1 MIDEALREK
10 VLTPKFQR
18 MRGFF
23 VAKIADQN
31 KNKHNE
37 VKRALERRKIP
48 LVSAKYREDAERHA
62 TVLHRDYDGFVTV
75 AKKVSKKKW
84 HQWHFDVAGLHGILQ
99 NLMDVEDIYLSMNA
113 FWTQK
118 RRMNTVRHLK
128 SFWADVDYYKVSRY
142 AGKTTEEMIEIF
154 RKDGMFRDTGEP
166 SFFVDSGNG
175 MYCIWLIESCPKQ
188 MLPVWQVVEKSI
200 QAKFKKYGADE
211 SATDVPRVLRLSGT
225 ENSKTG
231 RRARFIQNG
240 DNEVKV
246 YNIQDMIESVLPPLK
261 YTKEEWLKIKAKK
274 RKSKK
279 DRQAQKVVSMYNLH
293 ALNFARLQDLEKLVE
308 IREGRC
314 KGMREIMCFLYRYWS
329 CCYTKEPEQ
338 ALQQMHDFNSMFD
351 TPREDVERLTRSAE
365 RAYELLERTFESY
378 NQLDEK
384 PALNAY
390 FRKAGCY
397 IYSNKR
403 LIELLGITQEEMKHL
418 STIIDTKEKNAR
430 SREYRAAWK
439 RQEHRN
445 ADGLT
450 AREQAKQEKIQK
462 VHELLEEGFKQK
474 EIAEL
479 MGIAKG
485 TVSKYAKEEVSKK
498 LPEFDMNE
506 FNEKF
511 TRVDTSDIEA
521 VAM

>member
-1 MIDEALREK
+1 VVK
-10 VLTPKFQR
+10 VVDLK
-18 MRGFF
+18 
-23 VAKIADQN
+23 K

-37 VKRALERRKIP
+37 VKRAMERRKIP
-48 LVSAKYREDAERHA
+48 LVNAMYREDAQTHA
-62 TVLHRDYDGFVTV
+62 KVLHRDYDGFVTI
-75 AKKVSKKKW
+75 AKKVDKKW
-84 HQWHFDVAGLHGILQ
+84 HQWHLDAGELYGIVQ
-99 NLMDVEDIYLSMNA
+99 NLLDIDDVYLSMNA
-113 FWTQK
+113 FWTAK
-118 RRMNTVRHLK
+118 RRVSTVRHLK
-128 SFWADVDYYKVSRY
+128 SFWADVDYYNVPRY
-142 AGKTTEEMIEIF
+142 APKTTEEMVEIF
-154 RKDGMFRDTGEP
+154 RKDGVFKDIGEP
-166 SFFVDSGNG
+166 SFFVDSGKG

-200 QAKFKKYGADE
+200 QARFEKYGADE
-211 SATDVPRVLRLSGT
+211 GATDAPRVLRLSGT

-231 RRARFIQNG
+231 RRARFIRNG
-240 DNEVKV
+240 NDIKV
-246 YNIQDMIESVLPPLK
+246 YDIQDMIESVLPPLK
-261 YTKEEWLKIKAKK
+261 YTKEEWQKIKAKK

-279 DRQAQKVVSMYNLH
+279 DRQAQKVIGMYNLH

-308 IREGRC
+308 LREGQC

-365 RAYELLERTFESY
+365 RAYELLEKTFEAY

-430 SREYRAAWK
+430 SREYRCAWK

-474 EIAEL
+474 EIAEML
-479 MGIAKG
+479 GIAKG
-485 TVSKYAKEEVSKK
+485 TVSKYAREELQKVAPEK
-498 LPEFDMNE
+498 LPEFDMDELNG
-506 FNEKF
+506 KF
-511 TRVDTSDIEA
+511 TRIDTTDVEA
-521 VAM
+521 IAM